1 MEVEAAINTDFGR
14 IYGQMVR
21 GKRNDE
27 TKSPEI
33 QGNGIKKDNRK
44 SCV

>member
-1 MEVEAAINTDFGR
+1 MEVEAAINTNFGR
-14 IYGQMVR
+14 VYGQMVR
-21 GKRNDE
+21 GKRNE

-33 QGNGIKKDNRK
+33 QGNGIKKVNRK

>member
-14 IYGQMVR
+14 IYGQMVQ
-21 GKRNDE
+21 GKRND

-33 QGNGIKKDNRK
+33 QGNGIKKVSRK
-44 SCV
+44 FCV

>member
-21 GKRNDE
+21 GKRNE

-33 QGNGIKKDNRK
+33 QGNGLKKDNRK